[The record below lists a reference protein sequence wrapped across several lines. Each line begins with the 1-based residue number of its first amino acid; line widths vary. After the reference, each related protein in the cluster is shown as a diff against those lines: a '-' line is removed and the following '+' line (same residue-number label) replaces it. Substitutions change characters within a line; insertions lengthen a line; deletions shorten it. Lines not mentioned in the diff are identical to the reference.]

1 MEPGN
6 RQGLMLVISAPSGTG
21 KSTLVRMLISEFPG
35 LTFSTSYTTRK
46 IRPGE
51 VHGRDYYF
59 VNVEEF
65 MALKEKG
72 FFAESAEV
80 HGNFYGTPI
89 QATLDLLAEGRDVLF
104 DIDVQGAIALKK
116 NLGQGHFVFIF
127 PPSLQV
133 LEDRLRKRG
142 TDDEEAITRRLK
154 NAPKEI
160 ARATLFDSWIVND
173 DLSQAYNELKSVYV
187 AEGLRPVYHPML
199 IQTILKAEE

>member
-142 TDDEEAITRRLK
+142 TDDEEAIARRLK

>member
-1 MEPGN
+1 MGSSN

-21 KSTLVRMLISEFPG
+21 KSTLVHMLTSEFPD
-35 LTFSTSYTTRK
+35 LTFSTSYTTRG

-51 VHGRDYYF
+51 VDGRDYHF
-59 VNVEEF
+59 VSMEEF
-65 MALKEKG
+65 SDLKEKG

-80 HGNFYGTPI
+80 HGNCYGTPI
-89 QATLDLLAEGRDVLF
+89 QATLDLLAKGRDVLF

-127 PPSLQV
+127 PPSLKT
-133 LEDRLRKRG
+133 LEERLKKRG
-142 TDDEEAITRRLK
+142 TDNEDAIARRLK

-173 DLSQAYNELKSVYV
+173 DLDLAYNDLKSVYT
-187 AEGLRPVYHPML
+187 AEGVRPAYHPTL
-199 IQTILKAEE
+199 IQTILNVEE